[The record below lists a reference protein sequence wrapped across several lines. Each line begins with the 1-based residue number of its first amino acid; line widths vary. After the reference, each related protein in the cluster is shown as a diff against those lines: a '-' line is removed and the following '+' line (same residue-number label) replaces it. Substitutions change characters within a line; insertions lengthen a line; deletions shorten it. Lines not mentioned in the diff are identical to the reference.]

1 MHTETIRIPPGTAVV
16 NVSDPYHVYRWCR
29 RWGVTERQL
38 RAAVRSV
45 GGEARAVEAALKRA
59 RSAIPILAREI
70 RLREDHA
77 AGDD

>member
-1 MHTETIRIPPGTAVV
+1 MDAETIRIPPGMAVV
-16 NVSDPYHVYRWCR
+16 NVGDPYHVYRWCR

-45 GGEARAVEAALKRA
+45 GREARAVEAALARA
-59 RSAIPILAREI
+59 RPAMPILAREI
-70 RLREDHA
+70 RLREDRA